1 MDQGRRQKSEPK
13 WRIFMNKT
21 SMVSFAALLRGR
33 LRFRLADINW
43 LSSIVG
49 FTLYASIYC
58 YMA

>member
-1 MDQGRRQKSEPK
+1 MD
-13 WRIFMNKT
+13 KT
-21 SMVSFAALLRGR
+21 PMVSFAALLRGR